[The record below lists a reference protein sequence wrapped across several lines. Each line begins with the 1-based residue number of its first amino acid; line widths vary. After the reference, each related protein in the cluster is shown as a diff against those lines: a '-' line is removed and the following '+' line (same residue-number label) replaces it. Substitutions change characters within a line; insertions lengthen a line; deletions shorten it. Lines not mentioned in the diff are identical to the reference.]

1 MNAITNNY
9 RFSFLI
15 SSFIQPSTIMVMS
28 YPLSLSATTQL
39 STQNTTLVNMNKGER
54 KLKRDDSIER

>member
-28 YPLSLSATTQL
+28 YSAFSLCDNPIIHPEHHSG
-39 STQNTTLVNMNKGER
+39 KYE
-54 KLKRDDSIER
+54 